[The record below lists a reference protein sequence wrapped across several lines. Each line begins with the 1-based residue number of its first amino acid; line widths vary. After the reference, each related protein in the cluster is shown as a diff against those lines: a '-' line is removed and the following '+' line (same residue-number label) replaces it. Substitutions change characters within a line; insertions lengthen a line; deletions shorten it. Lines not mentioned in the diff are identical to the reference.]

1 MEPLS
6 EKNCFPMAQLKSD
19 TVVQVADA
27 LAQSIKSQSAALQ
40 ADASATA
47 GAEIDLSAMG
57 SALKAVQAQ
66 LQQDEGAQRVLGLRG
81 AVGNCLAALDA
92 ALSAG
97 DQDAQLSA
105 AQVL

>member
-1 MEPLS
+1 
-6 EKNCFPMAQLKSD
+6 MAQLKSD

-57 SALKAVQAQ
+57 SALKAVQALFSDVLVVAIHDDVQ
-66 LQQDEGAQRVLGLRG
+66 IAGPPARVQQSWLRV
-81 AVGNCLAALDA
+81 VPLAMNICHDLTHTW
-92 ALSAG
+92 
-97 DQDAQLSA
+97 
-105 AQVL
+105 